1 MGKLKMEDQ
10 KMQNQNQ
17 KTSVG
22 GKCGTGNGEPKGVI
36 NKFCGKSDHSAS
48 EKFVMVRCGP
58 MRYLV
63 TLHFPVFHFLVLH
76 FQFIRFPNLLNGLII
91 IIKIIIIIIMHE

>member
-1 MGKLKMEDQ
+1 
-10 KMQNQNQ
+10 MQNQNQ

>member
-1 MGKLKMEDQ
+1 MEDQ